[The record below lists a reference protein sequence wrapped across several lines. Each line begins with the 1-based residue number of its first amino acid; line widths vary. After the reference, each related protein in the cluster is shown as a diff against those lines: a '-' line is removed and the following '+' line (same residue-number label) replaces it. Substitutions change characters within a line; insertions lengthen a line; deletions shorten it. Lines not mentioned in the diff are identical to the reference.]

1 MWMSK
6 LTSFSE
12 ETPMRLSLWP
22 WGRDGFSKHD
32 TKHILK
38 KKKGKGKNK
47 WLNLRTS
54 VHQNIP

>member
-38 KKKGKGKNK
+38 KKKKVKEKTND
-47 WLNLRTS
+47 
-54 VHQNIP
+54 